1 MDKIT
6 LILTKEHISILGDA
20 LLDQPA
26 RKTLDLIN
34 EINFQIKEQVKK
46 QTKE

>member
-6 LILTKEHISILGDA
+6 LVLTKEHISILGDA
-20 LLDQPA
+20 LLDQTA

-34 EINFQIKEQVKK
+34 EINKQISEQINKQPKE
-46 QTKE
+46 